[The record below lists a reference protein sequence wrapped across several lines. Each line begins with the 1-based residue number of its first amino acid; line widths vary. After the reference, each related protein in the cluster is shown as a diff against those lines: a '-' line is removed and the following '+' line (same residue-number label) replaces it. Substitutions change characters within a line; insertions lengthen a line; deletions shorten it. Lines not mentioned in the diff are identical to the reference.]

1 MKKSI
6 LLLLCTVLLLSGC
19 QSAAEPSGP
28 SGGPSVN
35 SSDASRP
42 PDSSL
47 PSDSSPLPA
56 AESGAWERGFQ
67 KEMNVNHPFR
77 LSAACKAGGGYY
89 LQNEGYIYY
98 MEAATGRMILLC
110 GKPECTH
117 EDHTTCNA
125 WANTKFLTFYDGKL
139 WYTNMDAMHESLLTL
154 CAMDPDGSNHRDVQ
168 ALMTP
173 RDMQGWYMAICA
185 PMLWDG
191 EIFFVLRDN
200 RVCKNRLGG
209 DPEDNVTLFELD
221 TSDKLDWDWKFW
233 ADGDSAYVMCRYV
246 DEDGLSEA
254 VLYLLGDSAKETRT
268 LWRSSRIVPRGDEI
282 VSYASGDKFSFYI
295 AGGHL
300 YYLADGGFWDADL
313 KTGGETKL
321 AGVSGGQALFTDSEM
336 FLYSAQDRSVTVYGL
351 DGSRKREISLASVFE
366 TYDDITS
373 CDPVFVDGSMFY
385 LLCYRGGY
393 LSVASSLFQIDTASG
408 ELRELRD
415 WPAADHELPSQ
426 DQKEIVAGGV
436 SV

>member
-1 MKKSI
+1 MKKAI
-6 LLLLCTVLLLSGC
+6 FLFLCAALLLSGC
-19 QSAAEPSGP
+19 QRPKGP
-28 SGGPSVN
+28 LTPVDKPTFALSPPPAGGGA
-35 SSDASRP
+35 SD
-42 PDSSL
+42 
-47 PSDSSPLPA
+47 
-56 AESGAWERGFQ
+56 GGFQ

-77 LSAACKAGGGYY
+77 LDAACKADGGYY

-139 WYTNMDAMHESLLTL
+139 WYTNMDAMHDSLLTL
-154 CAMDPDGSNHRDVQ
+154 CTMEPDGSNHRDVQ

-173 RDMQGWYMAICA
+173 QDMQGWYMAICE

-191 EIFFVLRDN
+191 EVFFVLRDN
-200 RVCKNRLGG
+200 RVCKNRIGG

-233 ADGDSAYVMCRYV
+233 ADGDDAYVMCRYV
-246 DEDGLSEA
+246 DKDGLSKA
-254 VLYLLGDSAKETRT
+254 ALYLLGDSAGKTRE
-268 LWRSSRIVPRGDEI
+268 LWRSSRIVPRSDEI
-282 VSYASGDKFSFYI
+282 IFYASGDKFSFYI

-313 KTGGETKL
+313 RIGGETKL
-321 AGVSGGQALFTDSEM
+321 AEVSGGQALFTGSEM

-351 DGSRKREISLASVFE
+351 DDSREREISLGTIFD
-366 TYDDITS
+366 TYDDVTS
-373 CDPVFVDGSMFY
+373 CDPVFADGEIFY

-393 LSVASSLFQIDTASG
+393 LSVVSSLFRIDTASG
-408 ELRELRD
+408 QIQELRD
-415 WPAADHELPSQ
+415 WPATNHEPPSQ
-426 DQKEIVAGGV
+426 DHTEHQEIIAGAE
-436 SV
+436 